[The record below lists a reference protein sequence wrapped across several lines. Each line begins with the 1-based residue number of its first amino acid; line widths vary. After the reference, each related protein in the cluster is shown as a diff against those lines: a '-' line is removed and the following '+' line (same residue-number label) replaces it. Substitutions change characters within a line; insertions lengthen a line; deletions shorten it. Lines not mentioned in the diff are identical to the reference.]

1 MRGLPA
7 QKAAEYDLGSPIH
20 HAGPR
25 CPPMLLI
32 QGAHH
37 FGVEV
42 SQSRQLHAA
51 CAAPERHRSTSSC
64 PTPSTLSTCSLRN
77 GRQRITRPP
86 MTRRES
92 SQSWHPRLGTAQSV
106 RVGFWAGPQRAH
118 SSDGTECVL
127 ATDDPSHWVIEPG
140 QLSEADRY
148 RICRALEE
156 GTCCGKINHPVDCG
170 SPLDPASLG
179 GWRNG

>member
-92 SQSWHPRLGTAQSV
+92 SQSWHPRLGTAQPLRIGSERDAGV
-106 RVGFWAGPQRAH
+106 RIPPIEWNVRCRQMFRPFGSLNQDSCRRRIGI
-118 SSDGTECVL
+118 EC
-127 ATDDPSHWVIEPG
+127 AWHYD
-140 QLSEADRY
+140 
-148 RICRALEE
+148 E
-156 GTCCGKINHPVDCG
+156 GTCCGKISHPVDCG
-170 SPLDPASLG
+170 
-179 GWRNG
+179 